1 MAEDNSTRS
10 SQPDSLTKLN
20 QQRQEL
26 VERRQRVQRLY
37 YTFMGGSAIILIAL
51 PVWLWTSHV
60 RISSVLALAILYG
73 LTPVA
78 LLPSLRVRVRDV
90 ETELQDTDFRID
102 LLSYEVN
109 KRETRAEKIL
119 RLNEIQLRRY
129 YDLNLGQNRWVFALG
144 MMCIILGVTIIG
156 VTLYLVIHVATNDKV
171 QIITAVL
178 GGVGALLTNFV
189 AAIYLKMNTSATENL
204 AAFHSRLVET
214 YQLLFGNLLASRIED
229 DTKRWDTLAAL
240 SLRVTDPRADPTV
253 KK

>member
-10 SQPDSLTKLN
+10 SQPDSIKKLN
-20 QQRQEL
+20 EQRREL
-26 VERRQRVQRLY
+26 VERRQRLQRLY
-37 YTFMGGSAIILIAL
+37 YTLMGGGVLILIAF
-51 PVWLWTSHV
+51 PVYFWNSHLK
-60 RISSVLALAILYG
+60 SSSLLAFAILYG
-73 LTPVA
+73 LAPLA
-78 LLPSLRVRVRDV
+78 MLPSYHFRLRDV
-90 ETELQDTDFRID
+90 ETDLQDIDFRID
-102 LLSYEVN
+102 LLSYEVS

-119 RLNEIQLRRY
+119 RLNDIQLRRY

-156 VTLYLVIHVATNDKV
+156 VTLYLVIRVASSDRV

-214 YQLLFGNLLASRIED
+214 HQLLFGNLLASRID
-229 DTKRWDTLAAL
+229 DDNKRWDTLAAL
-240 SLRVTDPRADPTV
+240 SLRITEPREDLPL